1 MDLDLSG
8 KSALV
13 TGASQG
19 IGKACARELALLGCR
34 VVIVARN
41 EEKLAEAVEEFEALS
56 PQGHSYV
63 VADLSDRKMIQK
75 FKNSFDILINNMGG
89 TPGGLIMDAKEEDF
103 EKAFHNHLFVSAA
116 LAQVSL
122 PEMKRKGYGRIINI
136 LSSSVKAPIP
146 FLGVS
151 NTVRWAVAAWAKTL
165 AGEVGPFG
173 ITVNSILPGAIDT
186 ERLKETVE
194 LKAHQRKMSPQE
206 IIEERL
212 KSIPARR
219 IGDPKEI
226 GAVVAFLASPAASY
240 VNGTAIAVD
249 GGHAPGL

>member
-34 VVIVARN
+34 VIIVARN
-41 EEKLAEAVEEFEALS
+41 QEKLAQAIREFEALS
-56 PQGHSYV
+56 PQGHSYI
-63 VADLSDRKMIQK
+63 VADLSDRKKIQK
-75 FKNSFDILINNMGG
+75 LQSPCDILINNMGG
-89 TPGGLIMDAKEEDF
+89 PPGGLVMEAKEEDF
-103 EKAFHNHLFVSAA
+103 EKAFHNHLLVSSA
-116 LAQVSL
+116 LAQMCL

-165 AGEVGPFG
+165 AGEVGQFG

-186 ERLKETVE
+186 ERLKETVD
-194 LKAHQRKMSPQE
+194 LKARQRSMSPE
-206 IIEERL
+206 AIMEERL

-219 IGDPKEI
+219 IGEPEEI
-226 GAVVAFLASPAASY
+226 GSVAAFLASPAASY
-240 VNGTAIAVD
+240 VNGAAIAVD
-249 GGHAPGL
+249 GGQAPCL